1 VLEALFTFSLIFV
14 PLQHKTFWITV

>member
-14 PLQHKTFWITV
+14 PLQHKTFWIIV